1 MDFQKIFLV
10 IPTFNEKENLSRL
23 IPILFDLP
31 VANLHLL
38 IVDDSSP
45 DGTQALITVF
55 QKKFPKL
62 FLMSRPKKEGL
73 GRAYVAGF
81 QEALRLGADAIL
93 QMDADFSHDPQD
105 IPRLLA
111 ALREADWVVGSRY
124 ISGGNTKNWSRFRL
138 FLSKFANFY
147 ARFVTKMPIFDGTAG
162 FKAWRRGT
170 LENIG
175 LKTVRT
181 NGYGFQLET
190 NFRAFKKG
198 FTVKEIPI
206 TFCERRS
213 GSSKMSRKIVWEA
226 LWLVLK
232 LRFAKDSH

>member
-1 MDFQKIFLV
+1 MPFQKTFLV

-23 IPILFDLP
+23 IPVLFELP
-31 VANLHLL
+31 VPNLHLL

-45 DGTQALITVF
+45 DGTETLVVAL

-62 FLMSRPKKEGL
+62 FLMIRPKKEGL

-81 QEALRLGADAIL
+81 GEALRLGADSVL
-93 QMDADFSHDPQD
+93 QMDADFSHDPHD
-105 IPRLLA
+105 IPRLLE
-111 ALREADWVVGSRY
+111 ALQGADWVIGSRY
-124 ISGGNTKNWSRFRL
+124 IPGGKTKNWSIFRL

-162 FKAWRRGT
+162 FKAWRRGV
-170 LENIG
+170 LERIDF
-175 LKTVRT
+175 KTIRT

-190 NFRAFKKG
+190 NFRAFKNG
-198 FTVKEIPI
+198 FKVREVPI
-206 TFCERRS
+206 TFHERRV
-213 GSSKMSRKIVWEA
+213 GASKMSRKIVWEA

-232 LRFAKDSH
+232 LRFAKSS